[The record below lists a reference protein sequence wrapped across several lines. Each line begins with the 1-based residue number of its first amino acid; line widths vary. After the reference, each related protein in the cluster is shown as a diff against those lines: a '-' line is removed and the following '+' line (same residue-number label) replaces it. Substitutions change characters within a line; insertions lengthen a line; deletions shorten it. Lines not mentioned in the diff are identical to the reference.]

1 MSSPSVAVFLDKY
14 HPRLDGNCKV
24 SIRITFERIKR
35 YYPTNITMKVS
46 DFEKIMNS
54 ARRRESEKTIYNQIQ
69 AFEVKANEIIKKL
82 SFFTFNKFEELYFEN
97 RNTSDSIYIAFDKY
111 IKILELEDRI
121 GTASSY
127 RTARNSLFAFNKG
140 LRFGDINKQM
150 LLKYEKW
157 LIDNGKSETTV
168 GIYIRPLRAIFN
180 ANNID
185 KSLYPFGIGRDKYTI
200 PKGNNFK
207 KALKLEEV
215 EKIFNYCPISNSK
228 VEMARDYW
236 IFIYL
241 CNGIN
246 VKDLCLLKRKNI
258 KENVIEFVRSKTQRT
273 KKNNNLITISL
284 KNETLEI
291 IKKWGQISLDPDSY
305 IFPHLKKGLTATEE
319 RKIYQQLTKTINKYI
334 ERICGSLGIKQN
346 VTTYTAR
353 HSFATI
359 LRNSGAPESMIGD
372 ALGHGGNSRV
382 TKDYFAGFNE
392 EIIHKATDSLLAFSI

>member
-1 MSSPSVAVFLDKY
+1 MSTPSVAPFIDKY
-14 HPRLDGNCKV
+14 HPRKDGSCTV
-24 SIRITFERIKR
+24 SIRITFDRIKR
-35 YYPTNITMKVS
+35 YYPTNIRLKVD

-54 ARRRESEKTIYNQIQ
+54 SRRRDSEKVIYSQIQ
-69 AFEVKANEIIKKL
+69 SFEVKANEIIKKL
-82 SFFTFNKFEELYFEN
+82 PIFTFSKFEQLYFEN
-97 RNTSDSIYIAFDKY
+97 RNTSDSVFIAFDKY
-111 IKILELEDRI
+111 INNLVLEHRI

-127 RTARNSLFAFNKG
+127 RTARNSLYAFNKG
-140 LRFGDINKQM
+140 LRFADITKQM
-150 LLKYEKW
+150 LLRYEKW
-157 LIDNGKSETTV
+157 LIENGKSETTV

-180 ANNID
+180 ESNID
-185 KSLYPFGIGRDKYTI
+185 KSLYPFGVGRDKYTI

-207 KALKLEEV
+207 KALKLEDV
-215 EKIFNYCPISNSK
+215 KKIFDYNPKNSK
-228 VEMARDYW
+228 EEMAKDYW

-258 KENVIEFVRSKTQRT
+258 KDNVIEYVRSKTQRT

-284 KNETLEI
+284 KEKAIQI
-291 IKKWGQISLDPDSY
+291 IEKWGQISLDPESY
-305 IFPHLKKGLTATEE
+305 IFPHLKKGLSATDE
-319 RKIYQQLTKTINKYI
+319 RKIYQQLTKTLNKYI
-334 ERICGSLGIKQN
+334 QRICTILDIKLK

-353 HSFATI
+353 HSFATV

-392 EIIHKATDSLLAFSI
+392 EIIHKATDSLMAFSS